1 MYKKYWSIIVSAIWI
16 SILVAGCG
24 TLEVGIET
32 DTSPTLIV
40 NPGSTEDIS
49 TPTSENTPVVESST
63 PSAETQPTETASPAE
78 TVGPGFPDL
87 VTIGILTPYG
97 SSDIGVLVLQDGELT
112 VQPSPVYY
120 EVFWDYSPVSGRIA
134 YSPEFVHGSDH
145 NNVSVT
151 SLWVYEL
158 GTGASEM
165 WLDDNVIRAA
175 WSPDGEKVTAAV
187 YNPQTEQVELVFVT
201 GPDQVEVISDCASN
215 LFSWS
220 PDGSQLAFVN
230 AVSWAGVKPAC
241 AGTYL
246 VSFPNG
252 ISAAEHE
259 QQRVSDFGSEALMS
273 GDYNDQPIWAVE
285 QNALIYPDQPFW
297 VIPLDGSPAF
307 IPATPDGEDPLELP
321 RPFGGLWSAGLTQL
335 VGYYDA
341 GMSGQ
346 GGVWVYQLSDDL
358 GSIESYDRI
367 GDGPFDG
374 NSFITLVDWWVP
386 GESIL
391 VLNGDNPDT
400 SQYLSEYWPSPAI
413 WSLIQKDWLDYP
425 SE

>member
-1 MYKKYWSIIVSAIWI
+1 MYKKYWSSITLAIGI
-16 SILVAGCG
+16 TILVAGCS
-24 TLEVGIET
+24 TFEVGIEPSA
-32 DTSPTLIV
+32 SPTPIV
-40 NPGSTEDIS
+40 NPGSTEDSI
-49 TPTSENTPVVESST
+49 TPTSDNSPDVESST
-63 PSAETQPTETASPAE
+63 PTEEAQPTETATPTE
-78 TVGPGFPDL
+78 TIDSGYPDL
-87 VTIGILTPYG
+87 VTIGNLTPYG
-97 SSDIGVLVLQDGELT
+97 TSGTGVLVLQDGELT
-112 VQPSPVYY
+112 VQPSPVYF
-120 EVFWDYSPVSGRIA
+120 EVFWDYNPGSGRIA

-151 SLWVYEL
+151 SLWVFDY

-252 ISAAEHE
+252 ISVAEHD
-259 QQRVSDFGSEALMS
+259 QRRVSDFGTEALMS

-307 IPATPDGEDPLELP
+307 IPATLDGEDPLELP
-321 RPFGGLWSAGLTQL
+321 RPLGGLWSADLNQL

-346 GGVWVYQLSDDL
+346 GGVWAYQLSDDL
-358 GSIESYDRI
+358 GSIESYKRI
-367 GDGPFDG
+367 GDAPVDG

-391 VLNGDNPDT
+391 VLDGDNPDT
-400 SQYLSEYWPSPAI
+400 SLYLSELWRGPAI